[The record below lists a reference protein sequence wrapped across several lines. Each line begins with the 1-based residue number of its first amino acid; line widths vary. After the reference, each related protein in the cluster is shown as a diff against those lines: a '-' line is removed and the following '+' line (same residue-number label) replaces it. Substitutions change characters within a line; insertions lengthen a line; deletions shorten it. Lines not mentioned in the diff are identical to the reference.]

1 MTITYRPK
9 GVCSRLMRVEVEN
22 GIIRKVEV
30 QGGCS
35 GNLQGI
41 SRLLVGRALRQQ
53 ADLLPGSAC
62 QGAASGA
69 VRREKD

>member
-30 QGGCS
+30 HG
-35 GNLQGI
+35 
-41 SRLLVGRALRQQ
+41 GRALRQQ

>member
-1 MTITYRPK
+1 MFAPCDESAKEAGAR
-9 GVCSRLMRVEVEN
+9 GVQRQPA
-22 GIIRKVEV
+22 GHFAAP
-30 QGGCS
+30 GGDA
-35 GNLQGI
+35 GAAGH
-41 SRLLVGRALRQQ
+41 RAHGGRALRQQ